1 MFTGIRPRFDFWLDL
16 RKPEE
21 EELAYLIVD
30 LKHQRSFAKT
40 VRDGIWLV
48 WDLSQGKT
56 DALLELFPWVA
67 EHFQGAAG
75 GNELTADQVREIV
88 RLEAGEVAA
97 DSETSSIKPTLVSGN
112 LKSLAGSNKPL
123 PGPDD
128 RDDLADLLEVKH
140 VSSEG
145 GGVAAQNLINSMLA
159 MQNVKSDKPTKVG
172 KSVKRKRQSLDDMLE
187 IKVVDS
193 T

>member
-21 EELAYLIVD
+21 EDLAYLIVD
-30 LKHQRSFAKT
+30 LKRQRSFAKT

-67 EHFQGAAG
+67 GHFQGEAG

-97 DSETSSIKPTLVSGN
+97 DPEISGVTPTLVSGN

-128 RDDLADLLEVKH
+128 HDGLADLLEVKDA
-140 VSSEG
+140 SSKDG
-145 GGVAAQNLINSMLA
+145 GGAAQNLINSMLA
-159 MQNVKSDKPTKVG
+159 MQSAKSDKPVKPS
-172 KSVKRKRQSLDDMLE
+172 KSVKKERQSPEDMLA
-187 IKVVDS
+187 IRATGSV
-193 T
+193 